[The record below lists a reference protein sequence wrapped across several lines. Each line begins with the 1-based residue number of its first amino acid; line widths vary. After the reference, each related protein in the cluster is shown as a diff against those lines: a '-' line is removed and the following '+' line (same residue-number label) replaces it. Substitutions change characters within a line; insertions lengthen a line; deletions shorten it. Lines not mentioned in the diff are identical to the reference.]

1 MCARVIYS
9 TVLMGEE
16 EQGGGGWH
24 DNLQQA
30 GDLVAMATK
39 QGCLH
44 QRQISAVG
52 SGGHICRS
60 TNSNG
65 GLSGPEIGVTE
76 TGERPFVPYRLS
88 VPPQP
93 LLPQQDRATRQ
104 AGGPV

>member
-1 MCARVIYS
+1 MTDSGASQQEAAYKVTKWTAEEQCTTHARVIYS

-16 EQGGGGWH
+16 EQEEGGWH

-52 SGGHICRS
+52 SGGHTCRS

-65 GLSGPEIGVTE
+65 GLSGPEIGV
-76 TGERPFVPYRLS
+76 G
-88 VPPQP
+88 
-93 LLPQQDRATRQ
+93 
-104 AGGPV
+104 